1 LHLFREVSPAG
12 SGQGVKLGAAAAFQF
27 APLAINPTFFLQ
39 PVQSRKKGSG
49 SDHKN
54 SVGHLFDAVRDTDS
68 MQRLEFERTENEEIE
83 SPLEER
89 HMDMISTLD
98 IDCQ

>member
-1 LHLFREVSPAG
+1 MSPTG
-12 SGQGVKLGAAAAFQF
+12 SGQPVKFGAASAFQF
-27 APLAINPTFFLQ
+27 APLAINPAFFFQ
-39 PVQSRKKGSG
+39 PVQSRKERSG

-68 MQRLEFERTENEEIE
+68 MEWLEFECTKNEEIE
-83 SPLEER
+83 SPLKER
-89 HMDMISTLD
+89 HVDMISTLD